1 MSDAAPAPEKP
12 VRNRGG
18 RPRKIRPLE
27 TEAGQKLAAKIA
39 EAEAHAL
46 KCGDAFRKKPSMG
59 HKADLLAAEIR
70 AAALQRAWCLL
81 AGDHTHA
88 LRWAEILAKLSREH
102 AGAAE
107 SQAIDQAAELTE
119 RTRQERAVAQKLGG
133 RRASSSRA

>member
-1 MSDAAPAPEKP
+1 MSDVAPESPK
-12 VRNRGG
+12 RNRGG
-18 RPRKIRPLE
+18 RPRKVRPIETPEGKALAEKIR
-27 TEAGQKLAAKIA
+27 

-59 HKADLLAAEIR
+59 HKANLLAAEIR

-107 SQAIDQAAELTE
+107 SQAIDEAAELAE
-119 RTRQERAVAQKLGG
+119 RTAKERAVARKLGG
-133 RRASSSRA
+133 KRATPARA